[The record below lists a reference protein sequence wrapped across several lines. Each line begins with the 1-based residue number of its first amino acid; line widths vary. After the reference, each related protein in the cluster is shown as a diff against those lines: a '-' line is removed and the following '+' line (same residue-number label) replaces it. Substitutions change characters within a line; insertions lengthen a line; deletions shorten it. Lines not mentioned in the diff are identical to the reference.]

1 MVPKKSGR
9 TSVTFACSSLRRK
22 KKDFDFGPHFGW
34 SIQQKQIVFD
44 TSWNQKSSSCEDSGV
59 PFFAKML
66 QHPDVGN
73 KISKIMGQK

>member
-1 MVPKKSGR
+1 MRS
-9 TSVTFACSSLRRK
+9 K
-22 KKDFDFGPHFGW
+22 KKDFDFGPFLGG
-34 SIQQKQIVFD
+34 QFNKNKYLVFD